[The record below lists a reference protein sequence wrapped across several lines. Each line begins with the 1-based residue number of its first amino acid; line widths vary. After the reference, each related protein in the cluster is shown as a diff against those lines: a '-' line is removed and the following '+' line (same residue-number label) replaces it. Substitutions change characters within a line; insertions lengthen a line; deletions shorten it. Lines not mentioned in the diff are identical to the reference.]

1 MVKRD
6 DLVKTIH
13 KIMGADLLKESSHK
27 DKYANGVQI
36 VGGKEVAKLAL
47 GVSTT
52 MDFLTESVDSGAQF
66 TITHHGLDLTSN
78 NIVASRLHPGI
89 QRQLSYV
96 LENNLTACGFHYS
109 LDVHP
114 EIGNNATIIREL
126 GAKRLDIPYSDGFGW
141 IAEFDKPRDVKELAE
156 KCSKLFSHDIFAVY
170 AGPEKIKRIA
180 VCSGGAKPYSRD
192 LWEII
197 DNQVDLHISGE
208 ITEAS
213 PEAARGIGFNYF
225 SAGHYATEV
234 FGVQELG
241 KKIKEHYGDKLEV
254 EFIDIPNPL

>member
-1 MVKRD
+1 MIKRD
-6 DLVKTIH
+6 ELIKTIH
-13 KIMGADLLKESSHK
+13 KIMGSDLLKEASIK

-36 VGGKEVAKLAL
+36 MGDEEVTKLAL

-52 MDFLTESVDSGAQF
+52 MDFLTEAVATGAQF

-78 NIVASRLHPGI
+78 NIVASRLHSGI
-89 QRQLSYV
+89 QRQLSYA
-96 LENNLTACGFHYS
+96 LKNSLTIAGFHYS

-126 GAKRLDIPYSDGFGW
+126 GAKKLNIPYSDGFGW
-141 IAEFDKPRDVKELAE
+141 IAEFDKPRDVKDLAE
-156 KCSKLFSHDIFAVY
+156 QCSELFNHDIFAVY
-170 AGPEKIKRIA
+170 AGPEKVKRIA

-197 DNQVDLHISGE
+197 DNQVDLHLSGE
-208 ITEAS
+208 IMEAS
-213 PEAARGIGFNYF
+213 PELARGIGFNYF
-225 SAGHYATEV
+225 SCGHYATEV

-241 KKIKEHYGDKLEV
+241 KKIKKHYGDKLEV